1 MAEASPVT
9 SKYFLIKWVYIV
21 TIPNGRRVKN
31 FSVSKLFCDFAFEEK
46 IGLNDYEDS
55 YLCNQDGAFFVEFI
69 KQKYNLYC
77 KVIDDP
83 RPCKNEE
90 EGTVQCGF
98 LCIEARNSEQFEL
111 IKEKLECQNIYG
123 YRVLN
128 VFPWLSSIYYEDMVT
143 YQDK

>member
-1 MAEASPVT
+1 MASPVT
-9 SKYFLIKWVYIV
+9 SKFFLIKWIYVV
-21 TIPNGRRVKN
+21 TLPNGRRIRN
-31 FSVSKLFCDFAFEEK
+31 FSASKLFCDFALEERV
-46 IGLNDYEDS
+46 GLNDFEDS
-55 YLCNQDGAFFVEFI
+55 YLCKQDGAFFVQFVKE
-69 KQKYNLYC
+69 KYNLYC

-90 EGTVQCGF
+90 EGTVHCGF
-98 LCIEARNSEQFEL
+98 LCLEARNSEQFEL

-128 VFPWLSSIYYEDMVT
+128 NFPWLPSIYYEDMVT

>member
-1 MAEASPVT
+1 M
-9 SKYFLIKWVYIV
+9 
-21 TIPNGRRVKN
+21 
-31 FSVSKLFCDFAFEEK
+31 
-46 IGLNDYEDS
+46 
-55 YLCNQDGAFFVEFI
+55 
-69 KQKYNLYC
+69 
-77 KVIDDP
+77 IDDP

-98 LCIEARNSEQFEL
+98 LCLEARNSEQFEL

-128 VFPWLSSIYYEDMVT
+128 NFPWLPSIYYEDMVT